1 MTRHKTSLNTRDVIQ
16 RLWRET
22 SFIFYRDLLVWLSRK
37 WEITSEMPEK
47 RWMIYLCRVFK
58 HCFFFQPATKL
69 FEILVKTP
77 VLFWSVG
84 MIKQLSSSMPLKKG
98 NSNRFLSYMDGR
110 FRQQLTINDV
120 SMSVARLIINT
131 YFKETLLR
139 QRRCFQVFGIC
150 DRITWK
156 QIN

>member
-1 MTRHKTSLNTRDVIQ
+1 
-16 RLWRET
+16 
-22 SFIFYRDLLVWLSRK
+22 
-37 WEITSEMPEK
+37 MPEK
-47 RWMIYLCRVFK
+47 RSMIYLCRVFK
-58 HCFFFQPATKL
+58 HCFFFQPSTKL

-110 FRQQLTINDV
+110 FRQQLTIIDV
-120 SMSVARLIINT
+120 SMSVALLIIST
-131 YFKETLLR
+131 YFQKTLFR
-139 QRRCFQVFGIC
+139 QRWCLQVFGLC

-156 QIN
+156 QINWKTKKWLVVDTRLKCCQLIFLQCFFFVWNITIGYLWAS

>member
-1 MTRHKTSLNTRDVIQ
+1 
-16 RLWRET
+16 
-22 SFIFYRDLLVWLSRK
+22 
-37 WEITSEMPEK
+37 
-47 RWMIYLCRVFK
+47 
-58 HCFFFQPATKL
+58 
-69 FEILVKTP
+69 
-77 VLFWSVG
+77 
-84 MIKQLSSSMPLKKG
+84 MPLKKE

-110 FRQQLTINDV
+110 FRQQLTIIDV

-139 QRRCFQVFGIC
+139 QRRCLQVFGIC